1 MTKSHVL
8 HSGLATREGKVFR
21 LELQFKDDPLLELKL
36 KDSSV
41 ISTLLHGYSYN
52 EVKVYLRFTC
62 MVNIS
67 SAGINSMISFS
78 LFRVIIYLIV

>member
-41 ISTLLHGYSYN
+41 ISTPLHGYSNN
-52 EVKVYLRFTC
+52 EVKVYLRFTR